1 MREIVGKKESS
12 ARFSTVAIEKIGSSG
27 WYRFG
32 NVPQETHYIKV
43 YTVRCGTD
51 RKAINQAKKINP
63 NHKYVIQ
70 EVRG

>member
-12 ARFSTVAIEKIGSSG
+12 TRVSKVVIEKIGSRG

-32 NVPQETHYIKV
+32 NVPQETQYIKV

-63 NHKYVIQ
+63 NHEYVIQ
-70 EVRG
+70 GVRG